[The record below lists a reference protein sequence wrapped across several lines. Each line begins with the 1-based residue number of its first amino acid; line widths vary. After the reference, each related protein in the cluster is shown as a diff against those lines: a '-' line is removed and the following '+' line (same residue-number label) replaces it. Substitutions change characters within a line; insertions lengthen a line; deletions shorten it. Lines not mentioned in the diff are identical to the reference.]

1 MWSRSRG
8 INATGSSLAA
18 HLAAA
23 NEIRA
28 ISSRHSSSLL
38 SRLSKYRFQIKII
51 SPSAGWLETSL
62 SIHIQYGLARFLR
75 REICIS
81 STSSSSSWR
90 GFLAKHKFLRFLT
103 YLFIAR
109 HTKTASR
116 RGIYLLLIYV
126 RERSKPCGEMSR
138 KNVYEEKFCFN
149 LNRKSI
155 NINLLC

>member
-1 MWSRSRG
+1 MFEISTRP
-8 INATGSSLAA
+8 GSSLAA

-38 SRLSKYRFQIKII
+38 SRLSKYHFQIKII

-62 SIHIQYGLARFLR
+62 SIHFQYGLAFLR
-75 REICIS
+75 LKICIS
-81 STSSSSSWR
+81 SSSVRFR
-90 GFLAKHKFLRFLT
+90 GFLAEHEFFRFLT

-109 HTKTASR
+109 HTKAASR

-126 RERSKPCGEMSR
+126 RERSKPRRNEL
-138 KNVYEEKFCFN
+138 KNVYEKKFCFN